1 MGLVVKSVNGIAQYG
16 LATFLP
22 LYLISYGYSK
32 NRVAAYVVCSIPGG
46 YFCQSVL
53 GFFGDKFGWRK
64 TIMWVGGFGYA
75 AVLILVWAVPVYWVI
90 ISM

>member
-1 MGLVVKSVNGIAQYG
+1 MGPVVKSVNGIAQYG

-32 NRVAAYVVCSIPGG
+32 QSGCICGLQYSGG

-53 GFFGDKFGWRK
+53 
-64 TIMWVGGFGYA
+64 WV
-75 AVLILVWAVPVYWVI
+75 LW
-90 ISM
+90 